1 MSIELAVIGGTG
13 VYALGELADV
23 ESHQPVTPYGA
34 PSGPIRVGT
43 FAGKRVAF
51 LARHGEGHSLPPHKI
66 NYRANLA
73 ALKAIGATRV
83 LAMNTVGGITA
94 NCGPRVLACPDQLID
109 YTWGRISTLCEEP
122 GTEVLHVDFGDPYT
136 PSLRAEVIAAA
147 KRAGVAVVDGG
158 CYGATQG
165 PRLETRS
172 EIARMRRD
180 GCDLVGMT
188 GMPEAGLAR
197 ELGLDYACLAI
208 VANWAAG
215 AGPDVDE
222 VITLQDVLD
231 NVAAAMDGVPRL
243 LRAML
248 AGDGSAPVFEDD
260 EVEAVVAEV
269 AAEGVAVGGE
279 EGPSS

>member
-1 MSIELAVIGGTG
+1 MAMDLAVIGGTG

-23 ESHQPVTPYGA
+23 ETFQPDTPYGA

-43 FAGKRVAF
+43 YAGKRVAF

-73 ALKAIGATRV
+73 ALKVIGAQRV
-83 LAMNTVGGITA
+83 LALNTVGGITEH
-94 NCGPRVLACPDQLID
+94 CGPRVLACPDQLID
-109 YTWGRISTLCEEP
+109 YTWGRVSTLCEEP
-122 GTEVLHVDFGDPYT
+122 GSEVLHIDFGDPYT
-136 PSLRAEVIAAA
+136 TSLRQAVLSAAQQ
-147 KRAGVAVVDGG
+147 AGVAIVDGG

-165 PRLETRS
+165 PRLETKA

-197 ELGLDYACLAI
+197 ELGLNYACLAI

-231 NVAAAMDGVPRL
+231 NVAVAMAGVPKVL
-243 LRAML
+243 QQLL
-248 AGDGSAPVFEDD
+248 AGDAKQCG
-260 EVEAVVAEV
+260 
-269 AAEGVAVGGE
+269 
-279 EGPSS
+279 

>member
-1 MSIELAVIGGTG
+1 MPSGNDVAGPIDLAVIGGTG
-13 VYALGELADV
+13 LYALAELEDI
-23 ESHQPVTPYGA
+23 ETRQPETKYGV
-34 PSGPIRVGT
+34 PSGPVRIGT
-43 FAGKRVAF
+43 LGGARVAF
-51 LARHGEGHSLPPHKI
+51 LARHGEGHSVPPHKV

-73 ALKAIGATRV
+73 ALQALGASRV
-83 LAMNTVGGITA
+83 LALNTVGGI
-94 NCGPRVLACPDQLID
+94 GERFSPRVLACPDQLID
-109 YTWGRISTLCEEP
+109 YTWGRVSTLCEEP

-136 PSLRAEVIAAA
+136 PSLRRAVLDAATA
-147 KRAGVAVVDGG
+147 VGVDLVDGG

-165 PRLETRS
+165 PRLETKA

-248 AGDGSAPVFEDD
+248 AG
-260 EVEAVVAEV
+260 
-269 AAEGVAVGGE
+269 
-279 EGPSS
+279 